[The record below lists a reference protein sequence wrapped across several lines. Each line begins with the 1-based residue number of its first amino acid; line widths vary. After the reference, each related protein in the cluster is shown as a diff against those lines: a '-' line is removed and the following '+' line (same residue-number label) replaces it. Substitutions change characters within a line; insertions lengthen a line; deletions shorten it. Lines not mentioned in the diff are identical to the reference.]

1 MPKKKE
7 LKQNEKEIKITCLRC
22 GTQRQASFYVAKDQF
37 RDAVKKVPYC
47 KACVRDIYDYYLEK
61 CEGNINLAVYFTC
74 RKIDVPYIHSNF
86 EGAMNNIKNPSA
98 TMQGVTE
105 VIPAYFKGLAFSD
118 QNHWGYTFD
127 DSQGEENIAGLAVYD
142 NVTKI
147 KKNKSNRPTGRFDP
161 DEYDII
167 EYDTAF
173 LQQKWGMF
181 PNSDLAYLEGEYL
194 DWADKLKGINDKST
208 DIMVKEVCLQCNE
221 IRKGRE
227 MNDNVEKKIATLQSL
242 LKTSGLIE
250 KQDSLTSETCVGMG
264 IEDIE
269 NQRPIKTVDPD
280 LDDVDNIRKIIIGFA
295 GGLSRALGKENAY
308 TEEFDEIYGD
318 YNIDII
324 DELKQKLKEEE
335 MLEIAGM
342 GGDTL
347 GETTTQT
354 EEQTEGNHTQK
365 EEGEP
370 FEEAEVL

>member
-7 LKQNEKEIKITCLRC
+7 LKQNEKEIKVTCLRC
-22 GTQRQASFYVAKDQF
+22 GTTRQASFYVAKDQF
-37 RDAVKKVPYC
+37 REAVRKVPYC
-47 KACVRDIYDYYLEK
+47 KSCVRDIYDYYLEK

-98 TMQGVTE
+98 SIQGVTE

-118 QNHWGYTFD
+118 QNGWGYTFD
-127 DSQGEENIAGLAVYD
+127 DSQGEENIAGLAVFD
-142 NVTKI
+142 NVTKV
-147 KKNKSNRPTGRFDP
+147 KKNKRFYPNVKFNP

-167 EYDTAF
+167 EYDTAL

-181 PNSDLAYLEGEYL
+181 PNSDLAYLEAEYL
-194 DWADKLKGINDKST
+194 DWVDKLKGINDKST
-208 DIMVKEVCLQCNE
+208 EIMVKEVCLQCNE

-227 MNDNVEKKIATLQSL
+227 MNENVEKKIATLQSL

-250 KQDSLTSETCVGMG
+250 KQDSFIGETCINMG

-269 NQRPIKTVDPD
+269 NQRPIKTVDPE
-280 LDDVDNIRKIIIGFA
+280 LQDVDNIRTMIIGFA

-308 TEEFDEIYGD
+308 TQEFDELYGE
-318 YNIDII
+318 YSIDII

-335 MLEIAGM
+335 MLEISGM
-342 GGDTL
+342 SGGDVI
-347 GETTTQT
+347 GETTAET
-354 EEQTEGNHTQK
+354 EE
-365 EEGEP
+365 
-370 FEEAEVL
+370 